1 MEGSMRRSGL
11 ALAAILL
18 ALPLVATAQNQTAG
32 QQGYVFRLN
41 VRRVPVDIVVTD
53 KQGNPVRG
61 LTRKDFVVKEDK
73 KTQSILTFDY
83 FDGSGPSFV
92 SPKLPPL
99 PANTFVNLPTEPER
113 GPLYILYYDMVN
125 TDPFIQMGTHRQLLQ
140 FVDNAQ
146 PGTRIALFVNARGL
160 HMVQGFTS
168 DHALLRTAILSKG
181 PGPHLPDVFEDG
193 HTYGWED
200 PGAALSNLKF
210 LAEYMSGIQG
220 KKNLLWLSG
229 DFPIPVGPTVTGRN
243 GAAAIGGGFSN
254 STPQINDLTY
264 LMEKSIK
271 ETYAALMRS
280 QIAVYPVDLVG
291 IDAGGEALASIANYQ
306 YEDTIAAATGGRAFY
321 GNNRVNELIDQAV
334 AHGENYY
341 SLSYAPTNT
350 KYDGLSRNIEVTLA
364 KKTGYTLNYRTL
376 YYGVSDD
383 DAQAEHKPN
392 TPQAHALAAK
402 TTDTLYANIEHGAPM
417 LHDLLFSAH
426 LGTAGAPALATAEQ
440 MQQLEDSPAYFLTR
454 KKDAHPKP
462 LKPVKLQKYVID
474 YGVFDPQLKQL
485 ATHKGQP
492 AMLEFAAA
500 AYDADGILLNSI
512 LNDGLATTDAK
523 PDGKFGTLFHSEQEL
538 EVPPGAAFIRIAV
551 RDRLNDRTGTLEVPL
566 PLKAEG
572 TVASAAKGN

>member
-1 MEGSMRRSGL
+1 MRNSRL
-11 ALAAILL
+11 ALAAVLL
-18 ALPLVATAQNQTAG
+18 ALPLAPAAQSQTAS
-32 QQGYVFRLN
+32 QQGYVFRLD
-41 VRRVPVDIVVTD
+41 VRRVPVDIVVID

-61 LTRKDFVVKEDK
+61 LTKKDFVVKEDK
-73 KTQSILTFDY
+73 KTQSILSFDY

-99 PANTFVNLPTEPER
+99 PANTFVNLPSQPER

-125 TDPFIQMGTHRQLLQ
+125 TDPIIQMGTHRQLLQ

-160 HMVQGFTS
+160 HMLQGFTS
-168 DHALLRTAILSKG
+168 DHALLRAAILSKG
-181 PGPHLPDVFEDG
+181 PGPHLPDVFTDG

-200 PGAALSNLKF
+200 TGAALHNIKF
-210 LAEYMSGIQG
+210 LAEYMSGIPG

-229 DFPIPVGPTVTGRN
+229 DFPIPVGPTVTGKN
-243 GAAAIGGGFSN
+243 GAAAIGGGFSS
-254 STPQINDLTY
+254 STPQINDWAY
-264 LMEKSIK
+264 LQDKLVK
-271 ETYAALMRS
+271 ETYAAMMRS
-280 QIAVYPVDLVG
+280 QIALCPVDLVG
-291 IDAGGEALASIANYQ
+291 VDAGGEALASVANYQ

-334 AHGENYY
+334 AQGENYY

-350 KYDGLSRNIEVTLA
+350 KFDGLERHIEITLA
-364 KKTGYTLNYRTL
+364 KKTEYSL
-376 YYGVSDD
+376 YYRQLYYAVSDD
-383 DAQAEHKPN
+383 ETQAEHKPD

-426 LGTAGAPALATAEQ
+426 MGTAGAPVLATVEQ
-440 MQQLEDSPAYFLTR
+440 MQKLEDSPAYFRNR

-523 PDGKFGTLFHSEQEL
+523 ANGKLGTLFHSEQEL
-538 EVPPGAAFIRIAV
+538 EVPPGAAFIRVAV

-566 PLKAEG
+566 PLKAD
-572 TVASAAKGN
+572 VAVAAVGKGQ